1 MQEEKKDVEKMEKV
15 VEETTKTYTKED
27 IDNSFNAGMKKAK
40 AEFQKNSDYKSFLEW
55 KKNNQNESDK
65 LNELETS
72 NEKQTKEIEELK
84 TLIKIKDSDCKKEYQ
99 SYVSYEVNKLIDD
112 TTDFDTALKN
122 FKKENPQFFGETII
136 KKVQTSPILGNGGTS
151 GQTTNDI
158 MNNLLRGVKK

>member
-1 MQEEKKDVEKMEKV
+1 MQEENKDVEKTEEV

-40 AEFQKNSDYKSFLEW
+40 AEFQKNNDYKSFLEW
-55 KKNNQNESDK
+55 KKNSQNESDK

-72 NEKQTKEIEELK
+72 NQKQTKEIEELK

-99 SYVSYEVNKLIDD
+99 SYVSYEVNKLIDEN
-112 TTDFDTALKN
+112 TDFDTALKN

-136 KKVQTSPILGNGGTS
+136 KKVQTSPVLGNGGTS

-158 MNNLLRGVKK
+158 MNGLLRGIKK